1 MKNMTI
7 LMAVLFLVL
16 IFSHGGLA
24 GQRIEITSP
33 VFSFEP
39 VPEGV
44 HVEHEFIVKNT
55 GDALLTI
62 EKVVPP

>member
-1 MKNMTI
+1 MKKKTI
-7 LMAVLFLVL
+7 LTAVFFMVLVFPYWG
-16 IFSHGGLA
+16 IA
-24 GQRIEITSP
+24 GQKIEIAEP

-44 HVEHEFIVKNT
+44 HVEHTFIVKNT